1 MFPGPGRIWEDGT
14 GSDSLP
20 HLRKRLFPADEGEAG
35 ISIKQRNL
43 RPAPTNSQEAL
54 GKTEKV
60 NNIIMSV
67 ICHGSLECY
76 FIIFF
81 QNNWVGE
88 IFTLH
93 NHYENED

>member
-1 MFPGPGRIWEDGT
+1 MFPGPGRVWEDGT

-20 HLRKRLFPADEGEAG
+20 HLRKRLFPADEGGAG

-43 RPAPTNSQEAL
+43 RPAPTTSQEAL

-76 FIIFF
+76 FITFF
-81 QNNWVGE
+81 QNNCVGE
-88 IFTLH
+88 IVTLH